1 MLILQNS
8 NIFKIKRKLAR
19 ALSFGIIEKYK
30 DFFSFSKDY
39 YPSYASLRELS
50 ALIIK
55 KNNQD
60 GEKDKSINKD
70 LNKLDKMIK
79 DVECKAN
86 IDSYNSCL

>member
-1 MLILQNS
+1 MILQNS
-8 NIFKIKRKLAR
+8 NIFKIKRKLAG

-30 DFFSFSKDY
+30 DFFSISKDY

-60 GEKDKSINKD
+60 GEKDKSINK
-70 LNKLDKMIK
+70 LDKMIK